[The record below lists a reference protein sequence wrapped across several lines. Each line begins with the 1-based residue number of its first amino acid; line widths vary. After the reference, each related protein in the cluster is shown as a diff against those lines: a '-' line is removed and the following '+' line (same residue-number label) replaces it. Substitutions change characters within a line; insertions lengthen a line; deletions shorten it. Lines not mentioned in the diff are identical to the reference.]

1 MWKLNQAGALRR
13 KATSREEEVME
24 RVTVK
29 EAAAALSMDADCLR
43 YMMQHGTLP
52 IGHVV
57 AKKTRSTYYIYK
69 EALDSYIA
77 RMKGG
82 SK

>member
-1 MWKLNQAGALRR
+1 
-13 KATSREEEVME
+13 ME

-29 EAAAALSMDADCLR
+29 EAAAALCMDTDCLR
-43 YMMQHGTLP
+43 YMMKKGTLP

-57 AKKTRSTYYIYK
+57 AKDSRSTYYIYK

>member
-1 MWKLNQAGALRR
+1 MWKFNQAGALQR
-13 KATSREEEVME
+13 KTTSRKEKVME

-69 EALDSYIA
+69 EALDNYIA